1 MALESIVLRD
11 PATGSTAKILPGF
24 GFNCYSFQPVLAGE
38 VIEVLWSAPDFDSG
52 QQRPSHSGIP
62 LLFPFPGRLGGT
74 EFTFGGKTYTLEA
87 ADGRGNAIHGFALN
101 RPWQIVEQSAT
112 RVVGRF
118 HASQVDRAILDHWP
132 ADFCLTVS
140 YELSGG
146 KLASTIDVLNPDT
159 KPLPFGLGTHPYF
172 RLPLGKSGK
181 ADECRV
187 TVPVTDFWPLENM
200 LPTGKT
206 EPATSSKGLSQ
217 GLRFADTKLDD
228 VFSGLPK
235 TTGPQQA
242 TIVDPGSGRTLRVSF
257 SNEFRAVVVYNP
269 PHREAIC
276 IEPYSCI
283 PDYFRLGAMGVDTGM
298 VLLQPNQS
306 IQYRVDIELS

>member
-24 GFNCYSFQPVLAGE
+24 GFNCYSFQPVVAGE
-38 VIEVLWSAPDFDSG
+38 TIEVLWSAPDFDSG

-74 EFTFGGKTYTLEA
+74 QFTFAGKTYLLEA
-87 ADGRGNAIHGFALN
+87 ADGRGNAIHGFVLN

-118 HASQVDRAILDHWP
+118 HASKVDPAILNHWP
-132 ADFCLTVS
+132 ADFCVTVT

-146 KLASTIDVLNPDT
+146 KLASTIEILNPDS

-172 RLPLGKSGK
+172 RVPLGKAGK
-181 ADECRV
+181 ADDCRV
-187 TVPVTDFWPLENM
+187 TVPVSDYWPLENM

-206 EPATSSKGLSQ
+206 QPATGSHDLAH

-228 VFSGLPK
+228 VFSGLPP
-235 TTGPQQA
+235 TSGLHDA
-242 TIVDPGSGRTLRVSF
+242 TIADPGSGRTLRVSF
-257 SNEFRAVVVYNP
+257 GGNFRAVVVYNP

-283 PDYFRLGAMGVDTGM
+283 PDYFRLGEMGVDTNM

-306 IQYRVDIELS
+306 VQYRVDIELS